1 MRTFV
6 YKTLIVIISIFL
18 LYQLTIGY
26 TVYNFQKKIFS
37 SLDKESIEY
46 VKDKIRQ
53 EINKSISKERVI
65 NKEDSIL
72 IRKFIDKIKDDL
84 KNINW
89 LFNNIFFHRIFF

>member
-26 TVYNFQKKIFS
+26 TVYNFQKKIFT

-72 IRKFIDKIKDDL
+72 LRKFIDKIKDDL
-84 KNINW
+84 KNIN
-89 LFNNIFFHRIFF
+89 

>member
-6 YKTLIVIISIFL
+6 YKTLIVIVSIFL

-72 IRKFIDKIKDDL
+72 LRKFIDKIKEDL
-84 KNINW
+84 KNIN
-89 LFNNIFFHRIFF
+89 

>member
-72 IRKFIDKIKDDL
+72 LRKFIDKIKDDL

>member
-72 IRKFIDKIKDDL
+72 LRKFIDKIKEDL
-84 KNINW
+84 KNIN
-89 LFNNIFFHRIFF
+89 

>member
-46 VKDKIRQ
+46 VKDKIRP

-72 IRKFIDKIKDDL
+72 LRKFIDKIKDDL
-84 KNINW
+84 KNIN
-89 LFNNIFFHRIFF
+89 

>member
-72 IRKFIDKIKDDL
+72 LRKFIDKIKDDL
-84 KNINW
+84 KNINL

>member
-72 IRKFIDKIKDDL
+72 LRKFIDKIKDDL
-84 KNINW
+84 KNIN
-89 LFNNIFFHRIFF
+89 

>member
-53 EINKSISKERVI
+53 EINKSISMERVI

-72 IRKFIDKIKDDL
+72 LRKFIDKIKDDL
-84 KNINW
+84 KNIN
-89 LFNNIFFHRIFF
+89 